1 MKQVTNAE
9 AETFKEAVSKRLE
22 LIREEQQLTQQDLSE
37 ELGVSQN
44 LIFRSE
50 NGLKLSMSAMFGIY
64 MYYRKKYKLNPAW
77 LFEIDNKDVP
87 RYLTVQALKTR
98 RQESNDQKRNQI
110 IREMMG
116 KLQDDNLLDD

>member
-1 MKQVTNAE
+1 M
-9 AETFKEAVSKRLE
+9 SKRLE
-22 LIREEQQLTQQDLSE
+22 LIREEQQMTQQELSE
-37 ELGVSQN
+37 ELGFSQN

-50 NGLKLSMSAMFGIY
+50 NGLKLSMTALFTIY
-64 MYYRKKYKLNPAW
+64 IHHRKKYKLNPAW

-98 RQESNDQKRNQI
+98 KQEGNDQKRNKI
-110 IREMMG
+110 IREMME